1 MSLSIIKDINDFII
15 LKSHFQ
21 LPNFYHIQNKLST
34 VVYLCKIIE
43 SKSHPILLKL
53 VEEFEWLFQCSHSNI
68 VGFYG
73 ICEKINPLNNYF
85 QFFLL
90 YEEMD
95 YNLLDLVLLRKEKNS
110 YFSSIEM
117 KCFVSN
123 IFEALS
129 YLERAHARA
138 NNNLKPENILISKN
152 GAIFKISDIG
162 LRKMRTK
169 RFPQKY
175 IPPNIYN
182 NTDFLYYSY
191 DYMNYD
197 IFNFG
202 VLILEVAT
210 LNFLDEEANIYED
223 NELIKLDLLQET
235 KERYGNL
242 LGEFV
247 EKCLGNKGLAL
258 LSFKECRK
266 HFQEYMVDFL
276 Y

>member
-1 MSLSIIKDINDFII
+1 
-15 LKSHFQ
+15 
-21 LPNFYHIQNKLST
+21 
-34 VVYLCKIIE
+34 
-43 SKSHPILLKL
+43 
-53 VEEFEWLFQCSHSNI
+53 
-68 VGFYG
+68 
-73 ICEKINPLNNYF
+73 
-85 QFFLL
+85 
-90 YEEMD
+90 
-95 YNLLDLVLLRKEKNS
+95 
-110 YFSSIEM
+110 
-117 KCFVSN
+117 
-123 IFEALS
+123 
-129 YLERAHARA
+129 
-138 NNNLKPENILISKN
+138 
-152 GAIFKISDIG
+152 
-162 LRKMRTK
+162 
-169 RFPQKY
+169 
-175 IPPNIYN
+175 
-182 NTDFLYYSY
+182 
-191 DYMNYD
+191 MNYD